1 VQWQIGVPDGTPGG
15 FRNAALLASS
25 HPSDTRMAP
34 WGPLVYRVGSSAID
48 DFPAV
53 QWRGVNT
60 PTRIE
65 FVLAANDVRDY
76 RLRLY
81 IPLAQADGR
90 PQVRV
95 NGRWTGPLP
104 SVPVQPDTRG
114 ITRGTYRGNNTVYD
128 IDIPATA
135 LQAGVNALQIDIAS
149 GSPDNGF
156 LGPALVFDSV
166 QLLAM

>member
-1 VQWQIGVPDGTPGG
+1 
-15 FRNAALLASS
+15 
-25 HPSDTRMAP
+25 M
-34 WGPLVYRVGSSAID
+34 
-48 DFPAV
+48 
-53 QWRGVNT
+53 QWRDVNT
-60 PTRIE
+60 LTRIE
-65 FVLAANDVRDY
+65 FVLAANEVRDY

-81 IPLAQADGR
+81 VPLTQANGR
-90 PQVRV
+90 PQLRV
-95 NGRWTGPLP
+95 NGRWNGPLP
-104 SVPVQPDTRG
+104 SLPVQPDSRE

-135 LQAGVNALQIDIAS
+135 LQAGVNALQIDITS